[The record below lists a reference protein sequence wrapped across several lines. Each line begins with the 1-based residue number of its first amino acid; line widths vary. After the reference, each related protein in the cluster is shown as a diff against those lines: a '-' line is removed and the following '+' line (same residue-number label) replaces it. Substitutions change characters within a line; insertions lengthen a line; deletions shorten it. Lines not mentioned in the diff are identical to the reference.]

1 MATGSPQLL
10 QLLNTLSGEQ
20 YARMMAEN
28 PQLRN
33 WAKQSAYQH
42 PSANPGA
49 ENILGGDINW
59 KQLEASKKA
68 RAVPLE
74 EEFLQSQARARPPS
88 GVPAFMQ
95 QQEQAQNLGMPT
107 PPRGGIPHPLAPSA
121 RVSAG
126 GQLISPTP
134 TAQSTGAKHYPYGAN
149 VAREQFV
156 FQPTDVSTGRV
167 TAYGANLPEHT
178 PSGMI
183 DPTWTAQASAQ
194 ESAKEAVAKSIAE
207 SGAEAGAE
215 GAGASWFGGP
225 QAMMANMALSAI
237 PTRDKEK
244 VDTPFGDQG
253 SSSGMLKGAGKG
265 ALLGASVGSY
275 ITPGIGT
282 AVGAGIGGVAGL
294 LGGAQGLFDTTSPPT
309 ITQVG
314 LLRGRGGKLSAP
326 KGMYG

>member
-1 MATGSPQLL
+1 MATESPQLL

-59 KQLEASKKA
+59 GQLEASKKA

-74 EEFLQSQARARPPS
+74 EEFLQSQASPPG

-95 QQEQAQNLGMPT
+95 RQEQAQNLGMPT
-107 PPRGGIPHPLAPSA
+107 PPREGIPHPLAPSA

-134 TAQSTGAKHYPYGAN
+134 TAQSTGAKHHPYGAN
-149 VAREQFV
+149 VPREQFV

-178 PSGMI
+178 PAQMI
-183 DPTWTAQASAQ
+183 DTTWTAQASAQ
-194 ESAKEAVAKSIAE
+194 EAVAKSIAE
-207 SGAEAGAE
+207 SGNLPPGAEAGAE
-215 GAGASWFGGP
+215 AGTSLWQGP
-225 QAMMANMALSAI
+225 APALANMALSAI
-237 PTRDKEK
+237 PTRDREK

-253 SSSGMLKGAGKG
+253 SKSGMLKGAGKG
-265 ALLGASVGSY
+265 ALTGATIGSQ
-275 ITPGIGT
+275 IAPGVGT
-282 AVGAGIGGVAGL
+282 AWGAGIGGVAGL

-314 LLRGRGGKLSAP
+314 LLRGRGGKLSVP
-326 KGMYG
+326 KGLYG